1 MQTNLTTNEIYTLLS
16 GRLGIT
22 LNRTL
27 LQHFRD
33 NSIPLTREQWSVLAV
48 LWKREGCSQQV
59 LANETYR
66 DKPSIT
72 RLVDKMEK
80 EGLVVRK
87 PDKEDRR
94 LNLIFL
100 TPKGRSY
107 EKKAL
112 EVVTKIEQI
121 ATQGLKSDEISI
133 FKETVKKILSNIENQ

>member
-121 ATQGLKSDEISI
+121 ATQGLKSDEISF

>member
-72 RLVDKMEK
+72 RLVDNMEK